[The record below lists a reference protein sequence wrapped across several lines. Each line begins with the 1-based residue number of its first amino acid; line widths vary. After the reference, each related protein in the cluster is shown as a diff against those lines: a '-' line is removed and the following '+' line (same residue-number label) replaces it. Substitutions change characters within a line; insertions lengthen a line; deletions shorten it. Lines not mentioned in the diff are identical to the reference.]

1 MGKTRNMTTKIK
13 ACERNLAVQHC
24 RLLVVELFSR
34 VHSHVVVGL
43 RLLVLLFVLRL
54 KNEKPLRGVM
64 WLWNKRIQRKS
75 HTGVAEEFALKL
87 LGQEFCSS
95 ELWIKRCL
103 LSRPDRFCVSACS
116 YVALQLAGVQ
126 GVLQLQVQGA
136 LRSLVLVSPVL
147 HLETGGRIH
156 RLTLQ

>member
-1 MGKTRNMTTKIK
+1 MGKTHNMSTKIK

-64 WLWNKRIQRKS
+64 WL
-75 HTGVAEEFALKL
+75 
-87 LGQEFCSS
+87 
-95 ELWIKRCL
+95 
-103 LSRPDRFCVSACS
+103 
-116 YVALQLAGVQ
+116 
-126 GVLQLQVQGA
+126 
-136 LRSLVLVSPVL
+136 
-147 HLETGGRIH
+147 
-156 RLTLQ
+156 